1 MLPVATTWPVL
12 RFQTT
17 LSARS
22 RASRRN
28 IRTSPLAVTISAS
41 IAYSSVPVENWIWF
55 GSSGGAC
62 SGGGGGGASCRSRS
76 CARAPPPIS
85 AVALK
90 TQVANKACRV
100 TVNSSPNGP
109 GAFKRGSPIAL
120 PHADRNRRCALCHA
134 TVARLGRAHDRSE
147 EHTSELQ
154 SLMRISYAVFC
165 LNKKKNKATKPQRH
179 KHYIKRTTRQTISHT
194 QLQPN

>member
-1 MLPVATTWPVL
+1 MMFTDVALLLDVRGL
-12 RFQTT
+12 LYF
-17 LSARS
+17 LLGVFGFFFFS
-22 RASRRN
+22 SRR
-28 IRTSPLAVTISAS
+28 RHTRCALVTGVQTCALPI
-41 IAYSSVPVENWIWF
+41 YSSVPVENWIWF

-134 TVARLGRAHDRSE
+134 KIGRAH
-147 EHTSELQ
+147 
-154 SLMRISYAVFC
+154 V
-165 LNKKKNKATKPQRH
+165 
-179 KHYIKRTTRQTISHT
+179 
-194 QLQPN
+194 